1 MMQEFE
7 IIWLFNLLIMRLPD
21 ESIYFQ
27 KRVMRTKL
35 YRYLRFHYYYYLFID
50 YYYYYSC

>member
-1 MMQEFE
+1 MMQEFK

-35 YRYLRFHYYYYLFID
+35 YIYVFISTTVIYLLF
-50 YYYYYSC
+50 